1 MKGFIEMPTC
11 ASVPVTAEGFLGDL
25 KTKVDK
31 SLFAY
36 LSELKQNSSL
46 RMLPGLHDMIAN
58 FVAAGGRRIRPL
70 LFLLAW
76 NGYGGKVDGEILRIS
91 AAIELFHTFAL
102 VHDDLVDHSN
112 VRRGQPALHIQLA
125 RQANVSEEAGQD
137 LALLAGD
144 LLYSAAIRAILSV
157 EMEPERKVQA
167 MQELMRVAIETGAG
181 ASLEL
186 TVRQQTVDTIGQ
198 DTVDTI
204 QTLKTSQYTF
214 VCPLTLAA
222 ILAGAGE
229 SELQRLMEF
238 GTVVGQAYQIRDDL
252 DDWRAFAEDP
262 TMMQACEAR
271 LLWPF
276 WRCLQQAEDKER
288 EGLNATILQRPLTR
302 LSLRAIQESMTS
314 KRIFLEGEECIA
326 ALLNRSQ
333 TLLGASF
340 MTRESK
346 ELLWQC
352 VRGFF
357 GNAGSLPEAQR

>member
-1 MKGFIEMPTC
+1 MKGLNQTPTC
-11 ASVPVTAEGFLGDL
+11 DSVPVAMDVFFSNL
-25 KTKVDK
+25 KTKVDEA
-31 SLFAY
+31 LFAY
-36 LSELKQNSSL
+36 FGELQQGSSL
-46 RMLPGLHDMIAN
+46 RMLPALQDTITN

-76 NGYGGKVDGEILRIS
+76 SGYGGKVDGGILRIS

-125 RQANVSEEAGQD
+125 RQAKVSEQAGQD

-144 LLYSAAIRAILSV
+144 LLYSAAILAILSV
-157 EMEPERKVQA
+157 EMEPERKVKA

-222 ILAGAGE
+222 ILAGAGAE
-229 SELQRLMEF
+229 ELQRLTEF
-238 GTVVGQAYQIRDDL
+238 GTLVGQAYQIRDDL
-252 DDWRAFAEDP
+252 DDWRAFTENP
-262 TMMQACEAR
+262 SMMQACEAR

-276 WRCLQQAEDKER
+276 WRCLQQAEEKER
-288 EGLNATILQRPLTR
+288 EGLNAAILQCPPARE
-302 LSLRAIQESMTS
+302 SLLAIKEYMTT
-314 KRIFLEGEECIA
+314 KRIFQEGEERIT
-326 ALLNRSQ
+326 ALLNQSQ
-333 TLLGASF
+333 TLLGASI
-340 MTRESK
+340 MTSESK
-346 ELLWQC
+346 ELMWQC

-357 GNAGSLPEAQR
+357 GNANPLPEAQQ